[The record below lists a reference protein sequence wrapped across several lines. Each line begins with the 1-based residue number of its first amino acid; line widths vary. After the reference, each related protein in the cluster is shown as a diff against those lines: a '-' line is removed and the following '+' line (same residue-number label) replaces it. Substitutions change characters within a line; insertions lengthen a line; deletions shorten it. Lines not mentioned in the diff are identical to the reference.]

1 MLTSNKLLTRF
12 AIILAQIEAGKNSC
26 KLKNQ
31 IRLIVYLLYQH
42 NKITT
47 KSLQQFN
54 QVIIIMKENMIVIRS
69 NESLAENKIKNETE
83 HYCPHVRM
91 ETIFMNT
98 ENRKTSK
105 PYKFVINLS

>member
-12 AIILAQIEAGKNSC
+12 AVILAQIEAGKESY

-31 IRLIVYLLYQH
+31 IRLIVHLLYQH

-54 QVIIIMKENMIVIRS
+54 QVIIIMKENMIVIRG
-69 NESLAENKIKNETE
+69 NESLTENKIKNETE
-83 HYCPHVRM
+83 QL
-91 ETIFMNT
+91 
-98 ENRKTSK
+98 
-105 PYKFVINLS
+105 LSTCKDGNNIYEYGKQRNK

>member
-12 AIILAQIEAGKNSC
+12 AVILEQIEAGKKSY

-31 IRLIVYLLYQH
+31 IRLIVHLLYQH

-54 QVIIIMKENMIVIRS
+54 QVIIIMKENMIVIRG
-69 NESLAENKIKNETE
+69 NESLAENKIKNEAEQLLSTCKDGNNIYE
-83 HYCPHVRM
+83 HGKQR
-91 ETIFMNT
+91 N
-98 ENRKTSK
+98 K
-105 PYKFVINLS
+105 